1 MPYHL
6 QELSNSSGTSVL
18 HWREFSSSF
27 SPFTYYAHLILQIP
41 CKQVSDAITSRDRFW
56 PTFRPSRCTL
66 CVLAFR
72 WTAPRRI
79 ALVAICLIWLF
90 VILTI
95 GITFGVHEG
104 PVTYRGKVY
113 TYYGDTKLWCWIT
126 QPFVEKQG
134 IGLEYLWLWLAA
146 FVDLL
151 IYGFLAL
158 VVMNFVAVNEN
169 RRPRWVSNK
178 ERQMKNENSV
188 VLSMDTRRSTA
199 IRLSLWV
206 LQV

>member
-1 MPYHL
+1 MH
-6 QELSNSSGTSVL
+6 
-18 HWREFSSSF
+18 
-27 SPFTYYAHLILQIP
+27 
-41 CKQVSDAITSRDRFW
+41 
-56 PTFRPSRCTL
+56 TL

-199 IRLSLWV
+199 IRLSL
-206 LQV
+206 